1 MRIALLA
8 NFAPRKLG
16 SFEHWVIA
24 LCAEARRRGHE
35 VHPFG
40 RSPVHAEF
48 ARRLGAVGA
57 GWESIDDLLRSPL
70 KAIGRLRRYDLLHVN
85 MFTPRTPIALL
96 AYASFPARVAFTDHI
111 SGSSI
116 DEERRLMASRGLL
129 GRIARW
135 IGSTLA
141 GRGVDRLI
149 SLRLSG
155 IAGVSDYVR
164 ERDRLRFGLKE
175 RKVRTIYNGVDLQ
188 RFRPRDASNLSQSP
202 VNVLCVAYLIREKGV
217 DYLLHAFSKVRDQTA
232 RLTIAGD
239 GPEEETLKDLADRL
253 GLSERVSF
261 LGLRDDVDQLLAEAD
276 IVVHPAIWSEACGLT
291 IVEAMASGCP
301 LIASRVGGIPE
312 LVEDQKTGVL
322 VPPKDVPALTQA
334 LNLLVENPQYRLR
347 LARNAQGWAAEHLD
361 VNDCVQRHL
370 DWFEQLVT
378 TAPITAITGARA

>member
-1 MRIALLA
+1 
-8 NFAPRKLG
+8 
-16 SFEHWVIA
+16 
-24 LCAEARRRGHE
+24 
-35 VHPFG
+35 
-40 RSPVHAEF
+40 
-48 ARRLGAVGA
+48 
-57 GWESIDDLLRSPL
+57 
-70 KAIGRLRRYDLLHVN
+70 
-85 MFTPRTPIALL
+85 
-96 AYASFPARVAFTDHI
+96 
-111 SGSSI
+111 
-116 DEERRLMASRGLL
+116 
-129 GRIARW
+129 
-135 IGSTLA
+135 
-141 GRGVDRLI
+141 VDRLI